1 VAPSF
6 LSGTTSRLL
15 LVRRE
20 GLDWSKDTTASAT
33 AVLDNYGKHV
43 GELDHL
49 IQPVALRVQVTSM
62 HQFSQMSQ
70 LITRKVILVGRA
82 GRICTQRRSYSL
94 LLDSAPFKAVISSIE
109 LNICC
114 PCRRGSQWRRKRSRR
129 HAPGPTPHYAS

>member
-49 IQPVALRVQVTSM
+49 IQPVALRVQVICNFNAPIFADVTAD
-62 HQFSQMSQ
+62 HQESDPRGTGGPN
-70 LITRKVILVGRA
+70 LH
-82 GRICTQRRSYSL
+82 
-94 LLDSAPFKAVISSIE
+94 SAPQ
-109 LNICC
+109 LQ
-114 PCRRGSQWRRKRSRR
+114 P
-129 HAPGPTPHYAS
+129 AP